1 MRASYPSRNL
11 RHSFFLVL
19 FIFYLYSMFLIL
31 IEGYSGVVVLQQFW
45 SYVLCIVYNRSIS
58 CSSFGV
64 LVEWVFYDFCFCL
77 RCSVPYRLLIVFLSQ
92 VAWFWM
98 LYHAG
103 CMWTNWNLCLTGT
116 AELHILPPP
125 VGDFGISQDQ
135 LSTITRD
142 HNHNAL
148 EEIGGVSLPQV
159 FLIDF
164 MYCFTVLILHSFS
177 CYIYAPGKRSCRCLK
192 N

>member
-1 MRASYPSRNL
+1 MITIICFHYLFEFLFQLL
-11 RHSFFLVL
+11 RLGWLLISL
-19 FIFYLYSMFLIL
+19 FITLSLT
-31 IEGYSGVVVLQQFW
+31 SV
-45 SYVLCIVYNRSIS
+45 CI
-58 CSSFGV
+58 C
-64 LVEWVFYDFCFCL
+64 C
-77 RCSVPYRLLIVFLSQ
+77 VPFRLLYYAVLHIIFLFKISDQ

-98 LYHAG
+98 LCHAG
-103 CMWTNWNLCLTGT
+103 CMWTNWNLWLTGT
-116 AELHILPPP
+116 AELDILPPP